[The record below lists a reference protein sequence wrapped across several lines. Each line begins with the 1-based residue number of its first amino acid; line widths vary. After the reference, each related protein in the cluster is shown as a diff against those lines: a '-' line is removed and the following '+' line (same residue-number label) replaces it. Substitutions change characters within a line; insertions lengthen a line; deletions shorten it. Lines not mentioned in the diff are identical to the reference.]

1 MENSAQQKSIKKNSF
16 YSFINALTTLVLPVI
31 TFPYASRILHPEGI
45 GKVNFVTAIEGY
57 FAIIAGLG
65 ISAYATREA
74 ARLRDD
80 RHALTKFCKEMIA
93 INSLSMAV
101 SYGLLCMAIIFIP
114 KLESYR
120 LMILIRSVNIFFT
133 TIGLEWL
140 YRAEEDFKYITLRSL
155 IFKFSGLAY
164 LFIFVRTQDDTIEYL
179 IFGIL
184 TSVASNIYNLAHS
197 RKYIDY
203 RYKCRLELSRH
214 LRPIFTFFGM
224 SVIIS
229 VYTILDTS
237 MIGFLSTETQVG
249 YYSAATRL
257 TKMTIGVLTSVTSV
271 ILPRLSYYRQ
281 TGEEKKFLSLA
292 EKSLSINTLLAL
304 PMLVGLIF
312 LARPLVLLFAGE
324 AYIPAVTAM
333 NIISPILFFIS
344 STSIIGGQIFPAMRK
359 EKRTL
364 VSVTIGALTNITLNA
379 VFIPRLGATG
389 AAIGTTAAEFMV
401 LVIDICFIR
410 SLISKTYIINFMQAL
425 IGSGIEAGLIFFLSR
440 IISHPIPL
448 IAVSIVSS
456 IAVYYLFLLIVR
468 NKYIIEYTE
477 LFISR
482 IRNKRKNTII
492 DQ

>member
-80 RHALTKFCKEMIA
+80 RYALTKFCKEMIA

-120 LMILIRSVNIFFT
+120 LMILIRSVNILFT

-155 IFKFSGLAY
+155 IFKLSGLVY
-164 LFIFVRTQDDTIEYL
+164 LFIFVKTQDDTIEYL

-203 RYKCRLELSRH
+203 RYRCRLELRRH
-214 LRPIFTFFGM
+214 LRHIFTFFGM

-237 MIGFLSTETQVG
+237 MIGFLSSEIQVG
-249 YYSAATRL
+249 YYSAAARL
-257 TKMTIGVLTSVTSV
+257 TKMTIGVLTSITSV

-281 TGEEKKFLSLA
+281 IGEEEKFLTLA
-292 EKSLSINTLLAL
+292 EKSLSINALLAL

-312 LARPLVLLFAGE
+312 LTRPLVLLFAGE
-324 AYIPAVTAM
+324 AYMPAVTAM

-344 STSIIGGQIFPAMRK
+344 STSIIGGQIFPAMGK
-359 EKRTL
+359 EKITL
-364 VSVTIGALTNITLNA
+364 VSVGIGALVNISINTAL
-379 VFIPRLGATG
+379 IPRFGATG
-389 AAIGTTAAEFMV
+389 AATGTAVAELTV
-401 LVIDICFIR
+401 LVIDLIFIR
-410 SLISKTYIINFMQAL
+410 NFLTKSYLVNFMQAL
-425 IGSGIEAGLIFFLSR
+425 LGTVVEAGTIIMLSNLIT
-440 IISHPIPL
+440 HPVPL
-448 IAVSIVSS
+448 IAVSVVSS
-456 IAVYYLFLLIVR
+456 IAIYYLSLLAVR
-468 NKYIIEYTE
+468 NRYIIEYTRQ
-477 LFISR
+477 IAGR
-482 IRNKRKNTII
+482 IRSKRP
-492 DQ
+492 

>member
-74 ARLRDD
+74 ARLRDN

-203 RYKCRLELSRH
+203 RYRCRLELSRH

-224 SVIIS
+224 SVIIN

-281 TGEEKKFLSLA
+281 TEEEKKFLSLA

-312 LARPLVLLFAGE
+312 LTRPLVLLFAGE
-324 AYIPAVTAM
+324 AYMPAVTAM

-344 STSIIGGQIFPAMRK
+344 STSIIGGQIFPAMGK
-359 EKRTL
+359 EKITL
-364 VSVTIGALTNITLNA
+364 VSVGIGALVNISINTAL
-379 VFIPRLGATG
+379 IPRFGATG
-389 AAIGTTAAEFMV
+389 AATGTAVAELTV
-401 LVIDICFIR
+401 LVIDLIFIR
-410 SLISKTYIINFMQAL
+410 NFLTKSYLVNFMQAL
-425 IGSGIEAGLIFFLSR
+425 LGTVVEAGTIIMLSNLIT
-440 IISHPIPL
+440 HPVPL
-448 IAVSIVSS
+448 IAVSVVSS
-456 IAVYYLFLLIVR
+456 IAIYYLSLLAVR
-468 NKYIIEYTE
+468 NRYIIEYTRQ
-477 LFISR
+477 IAGR
-482 IRNKRKNTII
+482 IRSKRP
-492 DQ
+492 